1 LAAKKII
8 KKNVVL
14 VFDGF
19 MILKED
25 LKVPINELIVDL
37 EKHVKKL
44 TGNEIKLIEKDMNE
58 DIKVP
63 DDFIYLSAE
72 PETK

>member
-1 LAAKKII
+1 MENIILTTMINYLTAKKNI

-25 LKVPINELIVDL
+25 LKSPRMI
-37 EKHVKKL
+37 
-44 TGNEIKLIEKDMNE
+44 
-58 DIKVP
+58 
-63 DDFIYLSAE
+63 
-72 PETK
+72 

>member
-1 LAAKKII
+1 MINYLTVKKII

-25 LKVPINELIVDL
+25 LKGSINDLIVDL
-37 EKHVKKL
+37 EKHVKKNYWL
-44 TGNEIKLIEKDMNE
+44 
-58 DIKVP
+58 
-63 DDFIYLSAE
+63 
-72 PETK
+72 